1 MQKACLSQRTG
12 WLHYKSQE
20 LITSTAVMI
29 SPRHKLKP
37 VWFGL
42 MESSHPLSLSL
53 FPAGCVSNLPGGNVW
68 DGSVPILWPQTRVL
82 SEHDLWCSHKLT
94 VWVQSWLLMYSK
106 ALWRCAGCIN
116 YLRWGSQTECWML
129 MEVDFNSLRAARTLL
144 MLWMPKIPP

>member
-53 FPAGCVSNLPGGNVW
+53 FPAGCVSNPRRERLRWIRANPLATNEGPFRWPVVLTQTNSVSPVVAPNVFKSPLAVCW
-68 DGSVPILWPQTRVL
+68 VHKL
-82 SEHDLWCSHKLT
+82 SEVRKSD
-94 VWVQSWLLMYSK
+94 
-106 ALWRCAGCIN
+106 
-116 YLRWGSQTECWML
+116 WML
-129 MEVDFNSLRAARTLL
+129 NVDGGGFQQPEGRSDPLDVVNA
-144 MLWMPKIPP
+144 

>member
-53 FPAGCVSNLPGGNVW
+53 FPAGCVSNLSGGNVW

-94 VWVQSWLLMYSK
+94 VWGPVVAPNVFKSPLAVCWVHKLSEVRK
-106 ALWRCAGCIN
+106 
-116 YLRWGSQTECWML
+116 SDWML
-129 MEVDFNSLRAARTLL
+129 NVDGGGFQQPEGRSDPLDVVNA
-144 MLWMPKIPP
+144 